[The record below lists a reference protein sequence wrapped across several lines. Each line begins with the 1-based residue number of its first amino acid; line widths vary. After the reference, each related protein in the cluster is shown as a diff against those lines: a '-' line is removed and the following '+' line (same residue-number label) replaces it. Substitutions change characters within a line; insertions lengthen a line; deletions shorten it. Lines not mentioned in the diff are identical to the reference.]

1 MSLPDVNTAEV
12 ERILGDR
19 VKNHFTQYL
28 VKWKNF
34 SHSQNSWVDEIE
46 LTDNVNIVQEYL
58 KNKEEL
64 KKIRQNFP
72 KNATRPFSI
81 VGAFRSNKKLY
92 YEVIYNNSE
101 TKDQIEAKDMH
112 KIDPI
117 QCIEFLEQR
126 RTFKTNKSP

>member
-1 MSLPDVNTAEV
+1 MNSDHEV

-19 VKNHFTQYL
+19 VKNQFVQYL

-34 SHSQNSWVDEIE
+34 SHSHNSWVNEFDLIE
-46 LTDNVNIVQEYL
+46 KEALIQEYL

-64 KKIRQNFP
+64 KKIRQNYP
-72 KNATRPFSI
+72 KNATKPFSI
-81 VGAFRSNKKLY
+81 VGAFRANKKLY

-101 TKDQIEAKDMH
+101 IKDKIEAKDMH
-112 KIDPI
+112 RIDPI

-126 RTFKTNKSP
+126 RTFKTNKMS